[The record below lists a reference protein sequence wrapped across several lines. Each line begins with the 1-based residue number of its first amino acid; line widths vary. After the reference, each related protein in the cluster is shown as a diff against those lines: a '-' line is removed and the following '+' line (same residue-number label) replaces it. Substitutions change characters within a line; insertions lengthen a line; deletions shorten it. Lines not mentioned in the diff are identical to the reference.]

1 MGLRIFD
8 VSHAYNGAD
17 VVRRV
22 SLSVPPGEVA
32 CLLGPSGCGKTTL
45 LRLAAGLEPLRRGR
59 IAIGDRQVADGRS
72 GLNVPTEDRRAGLM
86 FQDYALFPHL
96 TVAENVAFGLPNRAM
111 RRRWVTSAL
120 ERVGLA
126 SLADSYPHTLSGGQA
141 QRCALLRALAPE
153 PLVLLLDE
161 PFSGLDVTYRA
172 LVREQ
177 TLTLLR
183 ESGVATLIVTHDP
196 EEAMF
201 MADRLWIMNDGAI
214 IQGGTPAETYLHPA
228 SAYVASLFGPLNRI
242 EGTVRKGRI
251 GTPLGPIDATGFPEA
266 TRARVLV
273 RPEGLRVGQGSG
285 APARIVAARLLGRC
299 SHLRLA
305 VDGLA
310 EPLQALVPGV
320 FLPEKGTPVALNLD
334 ATQAFVFPLDDCRP
348 ATSAELADET
358 GSVAALQVEL

>member
-1 MGLRIFD
+1 MGLRIFE
-8 VSHAYNGAD
+8 VSHAYNGTD

-59 IAIGDRQVADGRS
+59 IAIGGRPVADGRS
-72 GLNVPTEDRRAGLM
+72 RLNIPPEGRRAGLM

-96 TVAENVAFGLPNRAM
+96 TVAENVAFGLTNRAA
-111 RRRWVTSAL
+111 RRNWVMGAL
-120 ERVGLA
+120 ERVGL
-126 SLADSYPHTLSGGQA
+126 SHLADSYPHTLSGGQA

-161 PFSGLDVTYRA
+161 PFSGLDVTRRA

-177 TLTLLR
+177 TLALLR

-201 MADRLWIMNDGAI
+201 MADRLWIMDDGAI
-214 IQGGTPAETYLHPA
+214 IQGGTPAEIYLHPA
-228 SAYVASLFGPLNRI
+228 SAYVASLFGPVNPF
-242 EGTVRKGRI
+242 EGTVRSGRI
-251 GTPLGPIDATGFPEA
+251 DSPLGPIDARGLPEA

-273 RPEGLRVGQGSG
+273 RPEGLRVGQGPG
-285 APARIVAARLLGRC
+285 APARIVAARLLGRS

-305 VDGLA
+305 VAGFAD
-310 EPLQALVPGV
+310 PLQALVPDV
-320 FLPEKGTPVALNLD
+320 FLPEQGTPVALTLD
-334 ATQAFVFPLDDCRP
+334 AAQAFVFPLEDCHP
-348 ATSAELADET
+348 AKSAHLAAGSCSEAPET
-358 GSVAALQVEL
+358 